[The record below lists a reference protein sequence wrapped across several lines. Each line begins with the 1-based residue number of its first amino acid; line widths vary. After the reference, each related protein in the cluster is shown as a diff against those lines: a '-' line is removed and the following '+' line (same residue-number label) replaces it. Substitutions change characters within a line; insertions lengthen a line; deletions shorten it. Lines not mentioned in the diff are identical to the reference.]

1 LKSAASC
8 RASPRASAAW
18 RPTSTADVAY
28 GTWHLREQAADPGL
42 RRRIGDRLLELL
54 PVTAA
59 VLVPPGV
66 DPERWSLLGYGADE
80 INGFAFTAL
89 TRRLKIIGV
98 DLAAAPA

>member
-1 LKSAASC
+1 VATDEH
-8 RASPRASAAW
+8 RH
-18 RPTSTADVAY
+18 VAY